1 MKKYK
6 LECDGM
12 YGLVKLSKEDFD
24 SIPTNLFHQLNEDT
38 AKYMNANPKEED
50 YLKGIGCYDDISD
63 EVYGCV
69 DWFKVD
75 LNNA

>member
-12 YGLVKLSKEDFD
+12 YGIVKLSKEDFD
-24 SIPTNLFHQLNEDT
+24 SIPADLFHQLNEGSE
-38 AKYMNANPKEED
+38 KYMNANPKEED
-50 YLKGIGCYDDISD
+50 YLKVIGCYDDISD

-69 DWFKVD
+69 DWFKVTAAD
-75 LNNA
+75 E